1 MYRGNIDG
9 KEVIIH
15 LGKKVKSQ
23 HVDDRKLYHTV
34 LSYGETAFKKGQQTF
49 CIYND
54 HIGLIVA
61 EVENHDIPVIRVD
74 YVIENENVYE

>member
-1 MYRGNIDG
+1 MYRGTING

-15 LGKKVKSQ
+15 LGKKVKAQ
-23 HVDDRKLYHTV
+23 YADDHKLYHAV
-34 LSYGETAFKKGQQTF
+34 LSYGETAFKKGQRTF
-49 CIYND
+49 GIYHD

-61 EVENHDIPVIRVD
+61 EVESHDIPVIRVD

>member
-1 MYRGNIDG
+1 MYRGNIAG

-15 LGKKVKSQ
+15 FGKRVRKS
-23 HVDDRKLYHTV
+23 HFDDRKLYHMV

-54 HIGLIVA
+54 RVGFIVA
-61 EVENHDIPVIRVD
+61 EVEHHDVPVIRID
-74 YVIENENVYE
+74 YVIEAENVYE